1 MLIKEKL
8 QSLGLTKKRLFI
20 ILGVILIVVIGGR
33 IFNDIFNTKT
43 VAKTI
48 PVVRT
53 ITVGKSS
60 TDNIFQYPG
69 EVRGRYESNLAFQV
83 SGKIVSRSV
92 NLGDRV
98 TAGQVLMQ
106 IDPKDITQTVNASN
120 AVLNSAQS
128 QYELAAKNAERY
140 RELYNSG
147 AVSKITVE
155 QYENTANAALASVQQ
170 AQAQLTGNNHQL
182 EYTQLIADHDG
193 VIAAING
200 EIGMVVSAG
209 ASMVTL
215 VQDGQREIQIF
226 VPENQLGNIHPGQ
239 SVKVDFWALNNVKAD
254 GTISEIAPM
263 ADAITRTYK
272 VRVALSTMPE
282 QVKLGMTAKVILNTG
297 NSTNVVI
304 PTSAIYQ
311 TGDKPNV
318 WVVVDKHVQLVP
330 IEISKYSGND
340 VVVKSGLKKGDVVV
354 SGGITKLTAN
364 DEVRLEDGG
373 TL

>member
-8 QSLGLTKKRLFI
+8 HSLGLTKKRLFL
-20 ILGVILIVVIGGR
+20 ILGVILIILIGGR
-33 IFNDIFNTKT
+33 IFNGVFNSKP
-43 VAKTI
+43 VVKTI

-53 ITVGKSS
+53 VTVGKSS
-60 TDNIFQYPG
+60 TENIFQYPG

-83 SGKIVSRSV
+83 AGKIVSRSV

-120 AVLNSAQS
+120 AALNAAQS

-200 EIGMVVSAG
+200 EIGMVVAAG
-209 ASMVTL
+209 TSMITL

-226 VPENQLGNIHPGQ
+226 VPENQLGNIYPGQ
-239 SVKVDFWALNNVKAD
+239 PVQVDFWALNNVKVN

-263 ADAITRTYK
+263 ADSTTRTYK
-272 VRVALSTMPE
+272 VRVALNTMPE

-304 PTSAIYQ
+304 PASAVYQ

-330 IEISKYSGND
+330 IEISKYQDND

>member
-1 MLIKEKL
+1 MLIREKL
-8 QSLGLTKKRLFI
+8 NSLGLTKKRFFL

-48 PVVRT
+48 PIVRT
-53 ITVGKSS
+53 ITVGSSS
-60 TDNIFQYPG
+60 TVNVFQYPG

-83 SGKIVSRSV
+83 AGKIVSRSV
-92 NLGDRV
+92 NLGDSV

-106 IDPKDITQTVNASN
+106 IDSKDIVQTVNASF
-120 AVLNSAQS
+120 AALNSAQS
-128 QYELAAKNAERY
+128 QYELATKNAQRY
-140 RELYNSG
+140 QELYSSG
-147 AVSKITVE
+147 AVSKETAE

-182 EYTQLIADHDG
+182 EYTQLVADHDG

-200 EIGMVVSAG
+200 EIGMVVAAG
-209 ASMVTL
+209 TSMVTL
-215 VQDGQREIQIF
+215 VQDGPREIQIF
-226 VPENQLGNIHPGQ
+226 IPENQLGNIHSGQ
-239 SVKVDFWALNNVKAD
+239 PVQVDFWALNSVKVN

-263 ADAITRTYK
+263 ADSITRTYK
-272 VRVALSTMPE
+272 VRVALSNMPE

-297 NSTNVVI
+297 NSTDVVI
-304 PTSAIYQ
+304 PSSAIYQ

-318 WVVVDKHVQLVP
+318 WLVVDKHVQLVP
-330 IEISKYSGND
+330 IEISKYRDND
-340 VVVKSGLKKGDVVV
+340 VVVKSGLKNGDIVV

>member
-20 ILGVILIVVIGGR
+20 ILGVILILIIGGR
-33 IFNDIFNTKT
+33 IFNDIFSNKP

-48 PVVRT
+48 PIVRT

-60 TDNIFQYPG
+60 TENIFQYPG

-83 SGKIVSRSV
+83 AGKIVSRSV

-170 AQAQLTGNNHQL
+170 AQAQLTGNNNQL
-182 EYTQLIADHDG
+182 EYTQLVADHDG

-200 EIGMVVSAG
+200 EIGMVVAAG
-209 ASMVTL
+209 TSMVTL

-226 VPENQLGNIHPGQ
+226 IPENQLGNIRPNQ
-239 SVKVDFWALNNVKAD
+239 PVQVDFWALNNVKVN

-263 ADAITRTYK
+263 ADPTTRTYK
-272 VRVALSTMPE
+272 VRVAVSTMPE
-282 QVKLGMTAKVILNTG
+282 QVKLGMTAKVVVKSG
-297 NSTNVVI
+297 NSTDIII
-304 PTSAIYQ
+304 PSSAIYQ

-330 IEISKYSGND
+330 IEISKYSDND
-340 VVVKSGLKKGDVVV
+340 VVVKTGLKKGDVVV
-354 SGGITKLTAN
+354 SGGITKLTVN

>member
-1 MLIKEKL
+1 MFIKEKL
-8 QSLGLTKKRLFI
+8 QAWGLTKKRLYI
-20 ILGVILIVVIGGR
+20 IICVIAVLMVGSR
-33 IFNDIFNTKT
+33 IFSAIFSNNT
-43 VAKTI
+43 VAKPI

-53 ITVGKSS
+53 ITRGNSS
-60 TDNIFQYPG
+60 NKNVLQYPG
-69 EVRGRYESNLAFQV
+69 EVLGRYESNLAFQV
-83 SGKIVSRSV
+83 AGKIVSRSV

-155 QYENTANAALASVQQ
+155 LYENTANAALASVQQ
-170 AQAQLTGNNHQL
+170 AQAQLTGNNNQL
-182 EYTQLIADHDG
+182 EYTQLVADHDG

-200 EIGMVVSAG
+200 EIGMVVAAG
-209 ASMVTL
+209 TSMVTL

-226 VPENQLGNIHPGQ
+226 IPENQLGNIRPNQ
-239 SVKVDFWALNNVKAD
+239 PVQVDFWALNNVKVN

-263 ADAITRTYK
+263 ADPTTRTYK
-272 VRVALSTMPE
+272 VRVAVSTMPE
-282 QVKLGMTAKVILNTG
+282 QVKLGMTAKVVMKSG
-297 NSTNVVI
+297 NSTDIII
-304 PTSAIYQ
+304 PSSAIYQ

-330 IEISKYSGND
+330 IEISKYSDND
-340 VVVKSGLKKGDVVV
+340 VVVKTGLKKGDVVV
-354 SGGITKLTAN
+354 SGGITKLTVN

>member
-20 ILGVILIVVIGGR
+20 ILGVILILIIGGR
-33 IFNDIFNTKT
+33 IFNDIFSNKP

-48 PVVRT
+48 PIVRT

-60 TDNIFQYPG
+60 TENIFQYPG

-83 SGKIVSRSV
+83 AGKIVSRSV

-170 AQAQLTGNNHQL
+170 AQAQLTGNNNQL
-182 EYTQLIADHDG
+182 EYTQLVADHDG

-200 EIGMVVSAG
+200 EIGMVVAAG
-209 ASMVTL
+209 TSMVTL

-226 VPENQLGNIHPGQ
+226 IPENQLGNIRPNQ
-239 SVKVDFWALNNVKAD
+239 PVQVDFWALNNVKVN

-263 ADAITRTYK
+263 ADPTTRTYK
-272 VRVALSTMPE
+272 VRVAVSTMPE
-282 QVKLGMTAKVILNTG
+282 QVKLGMTAKVVMKSG
-297 NSTNVVI
+297 NSTDIII
-304 PTSAIYQ
+304 PSSAIYQ

-330 IEISKYSGND
+330 IEISKYSDND
-340 VVVKSGLKKGDVVV
+340 VVVKTGLKKGDVVV
-354 SGGITKLTAN
+354 SGGITKLTVN

>member
-1 MLIKEKL
+1 MFIKEKL
-8 QSLGLTKKRLFI
+8 QSVGLTKKRLFI
-20 ILGVILIVVIGGR
+20 ILGVILIFIIGGR
-33 IFNDIFNTKT
+33 IFNDIFNPKP

-48 PVVRT
+48 PIVRT

-60 TDNIFQYPG
+60 TENIFQYPG

-83 SGKIVSRSV
+83 AGKIVSRSI

-106 IDPKDITQTVNASN
+106 IDPKDITQTVNSSN
-120 AVLNSAQS
+120 AALNSAQS
-128 QYELAAKNAERY
+128 QYELAAKNAQRY
-140 RELYNSG
+140 NELYNSG
-147 AVSKITVE
+147 AVSKLTAE
-155 QYENTANAALASVQQ
+155 QYDNTANTALASVQQ
-170 AQAQLTGNNHQL
+170 AQAQLTGYNNQL
-182 EYTQLIADHDG
+182 EYTQLVADHDG

-200 EIGMVVSAG
+200 EIGMIVAAG
-209 ASMVTL
+209 TSMVTL

-226 VPENQLGNIHPGQ
+226 IPENQLGNIRPGQ
-239 SVKVDFWALNNVKAD
+239 PVQVDFWALNNVKVS

-263 ADAITRTYK
+263 ADSTTRTYK
-272 VRVALSTMPE
+272 VRVALSTIPE

-297 NSTNVVI
+297 NSTDVVI
-304 PTSAIYQ
+304 PSSAIYQ

-330 IEISKYSGND
+330 IEISKYRDND

>member
-8 QSLGLTKKRLFI
+8 QSLGLTKKRFFI
-20 ILGVILIVVIGGR
+20 ILGVILILIIGGR
-33 IFNDIFNTKT
+33 IFNDIFSNKP

-48 PVVRT
+48 PIVRT
-53 ITVGKSS
+53 ITVGKNS
-60 TDNIFQYPG
+60 TENIFQYPG

-83 SGKIVSRSV
+83 AGKIVSRSV

-170 AQAQLTGNNHQL
+170 AQAQLTGNNNQL
-182 EYTQLIADHDG
+182 EYTQLVADHDG

-200 EIGMVVSAG
+200 EIGMVVAAG
-209 ASMVTL
+209 TSMVTL

-226 VPENQLGNIHPGQ
+226 IPENQLGNIRPNQ
-239 SVKVDFWALNNVKAD
+239 PVQVDFWALNNVKVN

-263 ADAITRTYK
+263 ADPTTRTYK
-272 VRVALSTMPE
+272 VRVAVSTMPE
-282 QVKLGMTAKVILNTG
+282 QVKLGMTAKVVVKSG
-297 NSTNVVI
+297 NSTDIII
-304 PTSAIYQ
+304 PSSAIYQ

-330 IEISKYSGND
+330 IEISKYSDTD

-354 SGGITKLTAN
+354 SGGITKLTVN

>member
-8 QSLGLTKKRLFI
+8 QSLGLTKKRFFI
-20 ILGVILIVVIGGR
+20 ILGVILIFVIGGR

-48 PVVRT
+48 PIVRT

-83 SGKIVSRSV
+83 AGKIVSRSV

-106 IDPKDITQTVNASN
+106 IDPKDVIQTVNSSA
-120 AVLNSAQS
+120 AALNSAES
-128 QYELAAKNAERY
+128 QYQLAAKNAERY

-147 AVSKITVE
+147 AVSKATAE
-155 QYENTANAALASVQQ
+155 QYENSANAALASLQQ
-170 AQAQLTGNNHQL
+170 AQAQLSGNNHQL
-182 EYTQLIADHDG
+182 EYTKLIADHDG
-193 VIAAING
+193 VIAAVNG
-200 EIGMVVSAG
+200 EIGMVVAAG
-209 ASMVTL
+209 TSMITL
-215 VQDGQREIQIF
+215 VQDGQREVQIF
-226 VPENQLGNIHPGQ
+226 IPENQLGNIYPGQ
-239 SVKVDFWALNNVKAD
+239 PVQVDFWALNNVKVN

-263 ADAITRTYK
+263 ADSITHTYK

-311 TGDKPNV
+311 TSDKPNV

>member
-8 QSLGLTKKRLFI
+8 HSLGLTKKRLFV
-20 ILGVILIVVIGGR
+20 ILGVILIILIGGR
-33 IFNDIFNTKT
+33 IFNGIFNSKP

-48 PVVRT
+48 PIVRT

-60 TDNIFQYPG
+60 TENIFQYPG

-83 SGKIVSRSV
+83 AGKIVSRSV

-120 AVLNSAQS
+120 AALNAAQS
-128 QYELAAKNAERY
+128 QYELAAKNADRY

-200 EIGMVVSAG
+200 EIGMVVAAG
-209 ASMVTL
+209 TSMITL

-226 VPENQLGNIHPGQ
+226 IPENQLGNIYPGQ
-239 SVKVDFWALNNVKAD
+239 PVQVDFWALNNVKVN

-263 ADAITRTYK
+263 ADSTTRTYK

-282 QVKLGMTAKVILNTG
+282 QVKLGMTAKVILNAG
-297 NSTNVVI
+297 NSTDVVI
-304 PTSAIYQ
+304 PSSAIYQ

-330 IEISKYSGND
+330 IEISKYRDND
-340 VVVKSGLKKGDVVV
+340 VVVKSGLKKGDIVV
-354 SGGITKLTAN
+354 SGGITRLTAN

>member
-8 QSLGLTKKRLFI
+8 HSLGLTKKRLFL
-20 ILGVILIVVIGGR
+20 ILGVILIILIGGR
-33 IFNDIFNTKT
+33 IFNGVFNSKP
-43 VAKTI
+43 VVKTI

-53 ITVGKSS
+53 VTVGKSS
-60 TDNIFQYPG
+60 TENIFQYPG

-83 SGKIVSRSV
+83 AGKIVSRSV

-120 AVLNSAQS
+120 AALNAAQS

-140 RELYNSG
+140 RKLYNSG

-200 EIGMVVSAG
+200 EIGMVVAAG
-209 ASMVTL
+209 TSMITL

-226 VPENQLGNIHPGQ
+226 VPENQLGNIYPGQ
-239 SVKVDFWALNNVKAD
+239 PVQVDFWALNNVKVN

-263 ADAITRTYK
+263 ADSTTRTYK
-272 VRVALSTMPE
+272 VRVALNTMPE

-304 PTSAIYQ
+304 PASAVYQ

-330 IEISKYSGND
+330 IEISKYQDND